1 MRILHTADW
10 HLGAHLIERDRLAEH
25 AAFVDWLIETLR
37 TEQIDALLLSGDVF
51 DAANP
56 PQDAVALYFDFL
68 KRFADLKTVKAII
81 TGGNHDSAS
90 HLNAPRD
97 LLRRFDVHVFGHA
110 SADTLVDLGGCV
122 VAAVPFLRER
132 DLRQATAG
140 ETIAT
145 VHEQVR
151 TAIRDHYAA
160 QLTAARTLAQGRPI
174 IAMGHLTVLGATT
187 SDSERDIHIGNLG
200 SVGADVFEG
209 FDYTALGHLHRPQR
223 VAGIETIRYS
233 GSPIPLSFSEASDAK
248 SVVIID
254 TSGQL
259 EGGTQSE
266 AQQIQRGQQM
276 TSVPHLRASLNLLEI
291 PSPNLSLRHS
301 NLCDVRLL
309 PIPVTRQLIRVKAAR
324 ATLADDLANVPAGAW
339 AEVTVKLDAPE
350 PDLDRQVREAAAGRF
365 EVLKVLADLPIS
377 ETSPW
382 QAKAPTLHDLQPRD
396 VFRELLTEKQ
406 IEGEELSAVF
416 DELLALRELE
426 LNH

>member
-10 HLGAHLIERDRLAEH
+10 HLGARLIERDRLAEH
-25 AAFVDWLIETLR
+25 AAFVDWLIDTLR
-37 TEQIDALLLSGDVF
+37 AEKIDALLLSGDVF

-68 KRFADLKTVKAII
+68 RRLADLRTVQAII
-81 TGGNHDSAS
+81 TGGNHDSAA

-110 SADTLVDLGGCV
+110 GENNLVDLGGCV

-132 DLRQATAG
+132 DLRQAIAA

-160 QLTAARTLAQGRPI
+160 QLTAARTLAQGRPVL
-174 IAMGHLTVLGATT
+174 AMGHLTVLGATT

-200 SVGADVFEG
+200 SVGADIFDG

-223 VAGIETIRYS
+223 VAGNETIRYS
-233 GSPIPLSFSEASDAK
+233 GSPIALSFSEAADTK
-248 SVVIID
+248 SVVILD
-254 TSGQL
+254 TESKGNTA
-259 EGGTQSE
+259 ETRKPQSSE
-266 AQQIQRGQQM
+266 SQN
-276 TSVPHLRASLNLLEI
+276 S
-291 PSPNLSLRHS
+291 SLRHS
-301 NLCDVRLL
+301 NLCGAKTLSIPL
-309 PIPVTRQLIRVKAAR
+309 PRQLIRVKAAR
-324 ATLADDLANVPAGAW
+324 ATLAADLENVPAGAW

-377 ETSPW
+377 ETAPW

-396 VFRELLTEKQ
+396 VFRELLIEKQ
-406 IEGEELSAVF
+406 IEGNELSAVF
-416 DELLALRELE
+416 DELLALREE
-426 LNH
+426 NESRVGAGA